1 MKIVFSDEKMFDID
15 GVYNSENDRMRAV
28 NRADVDEKGTIM
40 QKRKFLHKVM
50 VWLHVCSKGFDHQP
64 FLKKVQWIMLDI
76 YKTGFL

>member
-40 QKRKFLHKVM
+40 
-50 VWLHVCSKGFDHQP
+50 
-64 FLKKVQWIMLDI
+64 
-76 YKTGFL
+76 